1 MKPESSIVPFSR
13 LTECLLLL
21 LAMVGLVGIN
31 GLFLTQFYYNPDAM
45 LSAWRDPIA
54 GVFIVEAFLLMFL
67 AAWLVRRLQIR
78 NPGWIWFIILS
89 LLGTL
94 LFSVCLY
101 LYLASRRARQ
111 LAAVQG

>member
-1 MKPESSIVPFSR
+1 MKHTRHLVPFSR
-13 LTECLLLL
+13 FTECLLLI

-31 GLFLTQFYYNPDAM
+31 GLFLTHFYHHPDAM

-54 GVFIVEAFLLMFL
+54 GVFILEAFILMFL
-67 AAWLVRRLQIR
+67 GAWLVRRQEIR

-111 LAAVQG
+111 AAVTKA